1 MEEAKTNFSFQPPSE
16 NKDALASVPT
26 PLSGIPAP
34 EKGKDEKPAAED
46 QKKEEEN
53 RDVILINRKEYAVG
67 LFWQPL
73 QDPDDPIPEIRET
86 MESDTDAC
94 LYTLYTEGRAPQYGV
109 GRASHGH
116 KEGQIAAASSVL
128 SALSEKSS
136 FVAVFEVKEGWWF
149 VAARNDLVLP
159 EEDVLYRTEA
169 EAKDAFFSMMA
180 VPDWG
185 FKIAPDTW
193 HLDGAQ
199 EMDLSELFRNATPSR
214 LQGIS
219 ASRSTKVLIVMA
231 LLLFAIVALIVALI
245 FFLVENDDRPSV
257 EIAPVSLQAQIE
269 PVVPKL
275 EEEKPWERLVSVNPF
290 LETCWSY
297 SYQLKATQIPGWGLQ
312 NIVCTHDGIKSGWHK
327 TWTQGG
333 RVAWIQ
339 KAFEKYEFKNFV
351 TTQIDDSATSAS
363 VYVKFENLPLRPSH
377 PTHSLKKLQRELI
390 DISQAMNFPISMS
403 PGEVVG
409 ESQSNNPNQE
419 PPTYRYLSFSFSS
432 NLDPPAWESF
442 FDKFTALEIVKVE
455 YNPNSDALS
464 NNWKY
469 EGRIYEKQ

>member
-16 NKDALASVPT
+16 NKDALASVPA

-34 EKGKDEKPAAED
+34 EKGKDDKPAEE
-46 QKKEEEN
+46 QKKEED
-53 RDVILINRKEYAVG
+53 RDVIFINRKEYAVG

-86 MESDTDAC
+86 MESDSDAC

-136 FVAVFEVKEGWWF
+136 FVGVFEVKEGWWF

-159 EEDVLYRTEA
+159 EEDVLYRTEE
-169 EAKDAFFSMMA
+169 EAKDAFYSMMA

-193 HLDGAQ
+193 HIDGTQ
-199 EMDLSELFRNATPSR
+199 EMDLSELFKNATPSR

-219 ASRSTKVLIVMA
+219 ASRSTKVLIAMA
-231 LLLFAIVALIVALI
+231 LLLFAIVALIVAGVFLLI
-245 FFLVENDDRPSV
+245 ETEDKPSV
-257 EIAPVSLQAQIE
+257 DITPVSLQAEIV

-275 EEEKPWERLVSVNPF
+275 EEEKPWEKLVSAEPF
-290 LETCWSY
+290 LETCWNY
-297 SYQLKATQIPGWGLQ
+297 SYQLKAMQIPGWGLQ
-312 NIVCTHDGIKSGWHK
+312 QIVCTHEGLKTGWNK
-327 TWTQGG
+327 TWGQGG
-333 RVAWIQ
+333 RVAWFQ
-339 KAFEKYEFKNFV
+339 KGMEEYGFKDV
-351 TTQIDDSATSAS
+351 VIEVDDSATSATAT
-363 VYVKFENLPLRPSH
+363 VKFENLPLKPSH
-377 PTHSLKKLQRELI
+377 PTLSLKKLQRELT

-403 PGEVVG
+403 PGEVTG
-409 ESQSNNPNQE
+409 QAQSNNPNQE
-419 PPTYRYLSFSFSS
+419 PPRYRYLSFSFSS
-432 NLDPPAWESF
+432 NMDPPAWEAF

-464 NNWKY
+464 NNWSY